1 MITKERLQIFTI
13 VVFTR
18 KLIRTAKVSITLGKG
33 MKIYREIL
41 KIDFWIHTET
51 PHFHQGFH
59 WFKNGSISDRT
70 SISFGMGNPVSHSS
84 YI

>member
-18 KLIRTAKVSITLGKG
+18 KLIRTAKVSIILGKR

-41 KIDFWIHTET
+41 KIGLWIRTET
-51 PHFHQGFH
+51 PHLHQGFR

-70 SISFGMGNPVSHSS
+70 SISFGMENPVSHSN
-84 YI
+84 YT